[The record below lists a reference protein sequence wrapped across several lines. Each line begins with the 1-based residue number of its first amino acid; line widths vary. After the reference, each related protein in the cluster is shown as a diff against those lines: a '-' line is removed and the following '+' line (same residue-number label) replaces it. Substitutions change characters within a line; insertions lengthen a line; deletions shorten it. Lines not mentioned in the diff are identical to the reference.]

1 MPADDLVLLCH
12 PCFLSVLTD
21 IIYAETTMKFLT
33 TFFLPLLP
41 LTLGIQVAAAA
52 EQIIFPGV
60 PMDVDQPTSNTG
72 RPTLFDLLT
81 IEPSSS
87 IFFSYARELQLSR
100 LFVEVGANLTV
111 LVPTNKA
118 VMALARK
125 P

>member
-1 MPADDLVLLCH
+1 
-12 PCFLSVLTD
+12 
-21 IIYAETTMKFLT
+21 MKPFT
-33 TFFLPLLP
+33 TFFLPLIP
-41 LTLGIQVAAAA
+41 LTLGIQAVAAA
-52 EQIIFPGV
+52 EQFVFPGV
-60 PMDVDQPTSNTG
+60 PMDVDPPSSNAG

-87 IFFSYARELQLSR
+87 IFFSYARELELSR
-100 LFVEVGANLTV
+100 LFVNVDANLTV